1 MPISVAA
8 PNASLKPVHL
18 NILQQLR
25 YFSEPLSMAGWLR
38 EQYGD
43 FVPMSFGGQEY
54 IGIASAE
61 VAHQVFSADPNGYE
75 VFWKESFTAL
85 MGEESVWV
93 VIGEKHR
100 KERLLFSPAVHAN
113 HFRGYGSVIRDIAKS
128 HFSKWQAGTTICAI
142 ETTLGIALDV
152 IMRLVFGAEG
162 EQEMNEGRKALSEST
177 GSIHPLIVFFPPLQ
191 KPWFP
196 LWRRYTTARTAM
208 YAWID
213 KLVAAR
219 HAAGRNVQDVLGVL
233 MNARDED
240 PNPERSGTGGNP
252 VDSDYI
258 HTELNSIL
266 SAGHETTAVALA
278 WTLYELGQH
287 PEILKKLREELT
299 AAGPDPDPSLV
310 LTLPYLDAV
319 CKEAIRLHP
328 ILAECARIPMQDMEI
343 AGHHIPAG
351 RALGISIVSIHHDPK
366 LYPEPGLYRPE
377 RFLERNYSVY
387 EFLPFGGG
395 HRRCM
400 GAGLAEYTMRI
411 ALAEAVMRWD
421 FETAKK
427 DKDIRRNIAMGPK
440 HGIQLRIIGERATS
454 A

>member
-1 MPISVAA
+1 MSISIA
-8 PNASLKPVHL
+8 PPDISLKPIRL

-25 YFSEPLSMAGWLR
+25 YFSEPLSMSGWLR
-38 EQYGD
+38 EHYGD
-43 FVPMSFGGQEY
+43 FVPMAFGGQEY

-61 VAHQVFSADPNGYE
+61 VARQVFSADPNGYE

-85 MGEESVWV
+85 MGEQSVWV
-93 VIGEKHR
+93 IIGEKHR

-113 HFRGYGSVIRDIAKS
+113 HFRNYGGVIREIARL
-128 HFSKWQAGTTICAI
+128 HFGKWRAGTTVRAI
-142 ETTLGIALDV
+142 DTTLGIALDV

-162 EQEMNEGRKALSEST
+162 EQEMTEGRKVLSAST
-177 GSIHPLIVFFPPLQ
+177 GNIHPLIVFFPALQ

-196 LWRRYTTARTAM
+196 LWRRYTTARKAM
-208 YAWID
+208 YAWTD

-219 HAAGRNVQDVLGVL
+219 RATGRNVQDVLGVL
-233 MNARDED
+233 MSACDEY
-240 PNPERSGTGGNP
+240 GNP
-252 VDSDYI
+252 VDNDYL

-278 WTLYELGQH
+278 WALYELGQH
-287 PEILKKLREELT
+287 PEILKKLRDEL
-299 AAGPDPDPSLV
+299 AALGPDPDPGLV

-328 ILAECARIPMQDMEI
+328 ILAECARIPMQPMEI

-351 RALGISIVSIHHDPK
+351 RALGVSIVSIHHDPA
-366 LYPEPGLYRPE
+366 LYPEPDVYRPE
-377 RFLERNYSVY
+377 RFLERSYSVY

-411 ALAEAVMRWD
+411 ALAEAVMHWD
-421 FETAKK
+421 FETAGK
-427 DKDIRRNIAMGPK
+427 DKDVRRNIAMGPK
-440 HGIQLRIIGERATS
+440 HGVRLRILGARAGWVVDHH
-454 A
+454 AKGR

>member
-1 MPISVAA
+1 MSVSAA
-8 PNASLKPVHL
+8 SSDTSLKPVSL
-18 NILQQLR
+18 NLLQQLR
-25 YFSEPLSMAGWLR
+25 YFSEPLSMNSWIR
-38 EQYGD
+38 EHYGD
-43 FVPMSFGGQEY
+43 FVPIAFGGQEY
-54 IGIASAE
+54 IGIVSAE
-61 VAHQVFSADPNGYE
+61 AARQVFSADPNGYE

-93 VIGEKHR
+93 IIGEKHR

-113 HFRGYGSVIRDIAKS
+113 HFRSYGNVIREIAKS
-128 HFSKWQAGTTICAI
+128 HFGKWQAETTVCAI

-162 EQEMNEGRKALSEST
+162 EQEMSEGRKALSEST
-177 GSIHPLIVFFPPLQ
+177 GNIHPLIVFFPALQ

-196 LWRRYTTARTAM
+196 LWRRYTNARDAM
-208 YAWID
+208 YAWSD
-213 KLVAAR
+213 KLMAAR
-219 HAAGRNVQDVLGVL
+219 RTTGRNVQDVLGVL

-240 PNPERSGTGGNP
+240 GNP
-252 VDSDYI
+252 VNSDYI

-266 SAGHETTAVALA
+266 SAGHETTAVALG

-287 PEILKKLREELT
+287 PEILKKLRDELA
-299 AAGPDPDPSLV
+299 AAGPDPDPSLI

-328 ILAECARIPMQDMEI
+328 ILAECARIPMQPMEI

-351 RALGISIVSIHHDPK
+351 RALAVSIVGIHHDPA
-366 LYPEPGLYRPE
+366 LYPQPGIYRPE

-411 ALAEAVMRWD
+411 ALAEVVMRWD
-421 FETAKK
+421 FETARK

-440 HGIQLRIIGERATS
+440 HGIQLRILGERKPTA
-454 A
+454 